1 MSKYDARASGRGI
14 LLVVAGPSGVGKG
27 TMISGLLQRHP
38 RVQWSVSCT
47 TREPRPGEVEGR
59 DYYFVSPTEFERM
72 IAAGELLEWAIVHGA
87 DAYGTPRAPVEQA
100 LAAGRDMVLEI
111 DYQGAR
117 SIRQALPE
125 AVLVFVAPP
134 SADALLSRL
143 EGATLRTAGQLRH
156 LRSARTE
163 FQHIGMFQFL
173 MSAMTQLGHRR
184 PGSDLPGRASCLPR
198 RRGLGAL
205 LAGWRSGCRER
216 DHTAGRRIVVG
227 VTGGIAAY
235 RPGPGERAAQP
246 GRPCAW

>member
-1 MSKYDARASGRGI
+1 MERAVSEYDARATGRGI

-143 EGATLRTAGQLRH
+143 EGRNTEDREAVLRR

-163 FQHIGMFQFL
+163 FLHIGMFQFL
-173 MSAMTQLGHRR
+173 IVNDDLSLAIDALEAIYLAERQRLHRA
-184 PGSDLPGRASCLPR
+184 DWQ
-198 RRGLGAL
+198 GLQARL
-205 LAGWRSGCRER
+205 LAEMAER
-216 DHTAGRRIVVG
+216 LS
-227 VTGGIAAY
+227 
-235 RPGPGERAAQP
+235 
-246 GRPCAW
+246 